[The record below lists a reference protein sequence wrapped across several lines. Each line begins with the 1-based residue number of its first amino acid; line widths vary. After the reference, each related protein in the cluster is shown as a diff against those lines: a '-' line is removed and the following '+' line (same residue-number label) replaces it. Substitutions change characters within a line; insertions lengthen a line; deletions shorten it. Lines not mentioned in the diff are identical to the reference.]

1 MKCDYQAMAD
11 SSIWC
16 KAHDREWS
24 ECLSA
29 EIVSLKETNTRLNRR
44 CQEAERAANV
54 KVEEI
59 RKQGGSL
66 GRALATWSAG
76 DLRRRLEETELQKQ
90 DLRKALGAL
99 AKKVR
104 AVNKDIEYLF
114 VFAANH
120 SLGQYKGA
128 QYDGEIDIAEKLL
141 AETVT
146 ERPKCDH
153 VGTVENCH
161 NAGKPLRLCL
171 KCGETMTDKAKRE
184 GA

>member
-11 SSIWC
+11 SSLWC

-29 EIVSLKETNTRLNRR
+29 EIVTLKETNTRLNRR

-76 DLRRRLEETELQKQ
+76 DLRRRLEETELQVEDLQKQ
-90 DLRKALGAL
+90 VQGYRIQMMRMCSTSVADCRLPACQACGSPWNPNNA
-99 AKKVR
+99 
-104 AVNKDIEYLF
+104 
-114 VFAANH
+114 
-120 SLGQYKGA
+120 
-128 QYDGEIDIAEKLL
+128 
-141 AETVT
+141 VT